1 MGLVIHKPGKLRQKL
16 RWRGRD
22 LTGKCITVPEEIP
35 ASKWAGEVTGWCR
48 TKRIPNMA
56 DAVVRFFAKAFRC
69 LPREAF
75 EQAWFGTHSNY
86 ISLTVGNIWLASVW
100 SARKSVWLIV
110 DKKWDRSIGSTLR
123 YIPLGW
129 KIAPWHTLS
138 QINASEQIW
147 ESYAVAAVKV
157 LASPMSRLII
167 PKNLV
172 NKQKLRDVTGGFT
185 G

>member
-1 MGLVIHKPGKLRQKL
+1 MLLVVVCLLLQGAFSSTIKKP
-16 RWRGRD
+16 
-22 LTGKCITVPEEIP
+22 E
-35 ASKWAGEVTGWCR
+35 
-48 TKRIPNMA
+48 N
-56 DAVVRFFAKAFRC
+56 
-69 LPREAF
+69 
-75 EQAWFGTHSNY
+75 SNY

-167 PKNLV
+167 PKNLL
-172 NKQKLRDVTGGFT
+172 NKERPCDVTVYSPAEVDSPT
-185 G
+185 QAL